1 MRHVGKIKNNDKGNY
16 FLNYGKSVSHYHH
29 KHLKVEKEGSQ
40 MTHLEPCEAG
50 AHDAMLNIRLIVAKH
65 KHFSHMLGKF
75 LSIIQ
80 FSTVMA
86 YL

>member
-40 MTHLEPCEAG
+40 MTQSRVKLELMMQC
-50 AHDAMLNIRLIVAKH
+50 
-65 KHFSHMLGKF
+65 
-75 LSIIQ
+75 
-80 FSTVMA
+80 
-86 YL
+86 

>member
-50 AHDAMLNIRLIVAKH
+50 AHDAMLDSSWPNTSIFLICLGN
-65 KHFSHMLGKF
+65 FSA
-75 LSIIQ
+75 SSSSVQ
-80 FSTVMA
+80 
-86 YL
+86 

>member
-1 MRHVGKIKNNDKGNY
+1 
-16 FLNYGKSVSHYHH
+16 
-29 KHLKVEKEGSQ
+29 

-65 KHFSHMLGKF
+65 KHFSQMLGKF

-80 FSTVMA
+80 FSAVMA